1 MRLRVLLFFFGTLIL
16 GILVPGCGKDGRI
29 PSIAR
34 EDLFSLDI
42 GRLEDQIALYS
53 LEGSGGV
60 KPADMAMRDGLFYI
74 SDGNGGKIL
83 RYNSYGNLLFMIY
96 NEETNPPPMTLE
108 PFRQDNVSTRWAVT
122 YPLLEPGEI
131 TVDSRKHI
139 FVKDRLPYERHSYD
153 PESRALLDNIILH
166 FDADGNFVEYLGR
179 EGIGGS
185 PFPKIEDLFISRD
198 DELAVVCR
206 LPTGWNIYWFGD
218 GMELLFVVD
227 LKNES
232 VPVPPDRDLALSS
245 LDAIIAAPDSRRLYI
260 KVDYYRDIYDES
272 TNTRTGNEPDSSI
285 IWIMNA
291 EDDSWEKTVEVP
303 FFEYTYT
310 EQNRRVTSRM
320 LYSLLGVMKDE
331 KIFLAFPVEGGYSV
345 LFLYPGSSSVLEQQQ
360 GFIQVRDEELNF
372 NAFDLSEEGIL
383 SGLLVDDWKVKLVWW
398 RTDKFMGSLLQ

>member
-1 MRLRVLLFFFGTLIL
+1 MRLRTFLPFFVLF
-16 GILVPGCGKDGRI
+16 GILVSGCGKDSLI

-42 GRLEDQIALYS
+42 GRLEDQIALYN
-53 LEGSGGV
+53 LEGSRGIR
-60 KPADMAMRDGLFYI
+60 PADVAMRDGLFYI

-96 NEETNPPPMTLE
+96 NEETNPVPMTLK
-108 PFRQDNVSTRWAVT
+108 PLQGDNVSTRWAVS

-139 FVKDRLPYERHSYD
+139 FVRDRLPYERHSYD
-153 PESRALLDNIILH
+153 PEGRSLLDNIILH
-166 FDADGNFVEYLGR
+166 FDADGRFVEYLGR

-185 PFPKIEDLFISRD
+185 PFPKIEGLFISRD

-206 LPTGWNIYWFGD
+206 LSAGWNIYWFEAD
-218 GMELLFVVD
+218 GNLLFIVQ

-232 VPVPPDRDLALSS
+232 VPVPPDRDLTLSS
-245 LDAIIAAPDSRRLYI
+245 LDAIIAAPDSRKLYI

-285 IWIMNA
+285 IWVMNA
-291 EDDSWEKTVEVP
+291 ENDSWEKTIEVP

-310 EQNRRVTSRM
+310 EQNRRLSSRM

-331 KIFLAFPVEGGYSV
+331 KIFLTFPVEGGYSV
-345 LFLYPGSSSVLEQQQ
+345 LLLYPDSSSLIEQQQ
-360 GFIQVRDEELNF
+360 GFIQVKDEELNF

-398 RTDKFMGSLLQ
+398 RTDKFIGSLLP